1 MGTPLGVVIARLVN
15 KTAEVIAPWSSL
27 QSNGL
32 SVFSYYHLYF
42 KVLPFLK
49 NNNNYLV
56 MGESLD
62 RRILVIT
69 SEGHKIDFSLSLLI
83 FFISAKKVYVPRLE
97 FIFVFS
103 AKYPSQDICDL
114 VVFKFIKKI
123 RKYSEARKVICRFL
137 LLFISP
143 WPYKN

>member
-1 MGTPLGVVIARLVN
+1 MGTLLGVIAAGLVN

-49 NNNNYLV
+49 NNNNNLV

-62 RRILVIT
+62 RRILVIS
-69 SEGHKIDFSLSLLI
+69 SEDHKIDFSLSLLI
-83 FFISAKKVYVPRLE
+83 FFFLFRQKKFMFP
-97 FIFVFS
+97 
-103 AKYPSQDICDL
+103 D
-114 VVFKFIKKI
+114 
-123 RKYSEARKVICRFL
+123 
-137 LLFISP
+137 
-143 WPYKN
+143 